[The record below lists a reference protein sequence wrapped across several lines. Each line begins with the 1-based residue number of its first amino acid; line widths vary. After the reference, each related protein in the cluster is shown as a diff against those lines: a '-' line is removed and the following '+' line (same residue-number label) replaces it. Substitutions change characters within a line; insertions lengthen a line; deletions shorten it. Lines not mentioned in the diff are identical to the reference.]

1 MKEGFSGPV
10 AVRVLE
16 DITDDFI
23 SENKLVVK
31 EHGGKTYHL
40 DGSTETAE
48 YLGSFPH
55 EHKDNAV
62 IAHGV
67 YNGESFVVIGSD
79 RTIDVYKI
87 GAELPESP
95 YKTFLLPE
103 GHELSSL
110 AWNEKAGF
118 IIGAGLTNGK
128 IFVLDLR
135 AADSTAK
142 VSFAA
147 ASAPITAMRWE
158 RAVATIIAATTGDN
172 TIRFHDLR
180 TKTTDKTIAQ
190 QQTPEPITSLDWSRV
205 DPRFLAVL
213 AGTEIHLMFNSNL
226 TEVRA
231 ATAIAACDLV
241 NLLPR
246 LKPIMPNYTRSAAGI
261 VEGASLPAIAPE
273 SVPSTPAWHQPR
285 KAGIVFGPS
294 GEVAAVFGR
303 TLRIGTMEAIEGV
316 PAMAAGLID
325 CIELPDGQRA
335 EVVRQRAADAE
346 DALSRRFYSVLT
358 ALGSDN
364 ARAEM
369 ISLLGVNPA
378 HIPAAE
384 TPEAPAV
391 VVPEPEA
398 EPVDE
403 MDFFNSRDAELT
415 NEEEASTPES
425 AITPVDVEPEKAPSE
440 HSIEWESISALL
452 HAGRIPEAIDLC
464 IAENRLA
471 DAFFVAR
478 YGGNDLLA
486 KVEAA
491 FLGARGHPCLT
502 MLRAVSENDLRTYV
516 SESAPACWTETLAAI
531 LTYTKGVEE
540 VRGLAAA
547 LFDRVRDDSTLA
559 EEDRM
564 LAMLT
569 TAMCSGSADLVAVAL
584 KPTIPGFDPSL
595 MYALV
600 EQIIFFAKAR
610 SVTLTGSGIAAR
622 TLERFA
628 RVLKATNAGEAA
640 EKVLAIA
647 GPVQQPPKQPAR
659 TVPAPTTTTFQPAPV
674 ASFQP
679 APAPVGNHFQPTP
692 VPSYQPT
699 PATFIPPGNYTPSPN
714 ENTGPAA
721 PPPPA
726 PVPTKPRV
734 SRIQGFVP
742 TPGTTPAAPVEES
755 FVPAPVPTPAPVA
768 RPAPAKA
775 PVDPARQ
782 ALLGRVEA
790 AMAQFKSHSA
800 STNGKNVVCPLTE
813 TPIAGLTDA
822 DLERVEHLIQAVM
835 GGDIEN
841 AKSIASSPTFKLP
854 KKITVVAWLRH
865 ANQ

>member
-16 DITDDFI
+16 DITDDFV

-31 EHGGKTYHL
+31 EHGGKTYHVPL
-40 DGSTETAE
+40 KTRMNSLVFLSDEKTVVLCGDAELHVYKLGGSAETAE

-87 GAELPESP
+87 GAELPDAP
-95 YKTFLLPE
+95 YKTFQLPE

-142 VSFAA
+142 VSFSA
-147 ASAPITAMRWE
+147 ASAPITAMRWNP
-158 RAVATIIAATTGDN
+158 AVATIIAATTGDN

-180 TKTTDKTIAQ
+180 TKTADKTIAQ

-213 AGTEIHLMFNSNL
+213 AGTEIHLMFNSDL

-231 ATAIAACDLV
+231 ATAIATCDLV
-241 NLLPR
+241 TILEGHHFVAFSSSTGLLATSSKDEMDIPIR
-246 LKPIMPNYTRSAAGI
+246 SIYDPASKPAMPNYTRSAAGI
-261 VEGASLPAIAPE
+261 VEGASLPVIAPE
-273 SVPSTPAWHQPR
+273 SVPATPAWHQPR

-294 GEVAAVFGR
+294 GEVAALFGR

-346 DALSRRFYSVLT
+346 DVLSRRFYSVLT

-378 HIPAAE
+378 PIPAAG

-403 MDFFNSRDAELT
+403 MDFFNSGDAELT
-415 NEEEASTPES
+415 NEEEASTSDS
-425 AITPVDVEPEKAPSE
+425 AISPVEVEPEKAPSE
-440 HSIEWESISALL
+440 HSIEWETISALL

-491 FLGARGHPCLT
+491 FLRARGHPCLT

-547 LFDRVRDDSTLA
+547 LFDRVRDDSTLV
-559 EEDRM
+559 EEHRM

-584 KPTIPGFDPSL
+584 KPTISGFDPSL
-595 MYALV
+595 MYGLV

-628 RVLKATNAGEAA
+628 RVLKATNASEAA

-647 GPVQQPPKQPAR
+647 GISSAAASEPPAKPVQQPPKQPAR
-659 TVPAPTTTTFQPAPV
+659 TVPAPTTTTFR
-674 ASFQP
+674 P
-679 APAPVGNHFQPTP
+679 APAPAGNHFQPTP

-699 PATFIPPGNYTPSPN
+699 PATFTPPGNYTPSPN

-726 PVPTKPRV
+726 PRANEAPRLPYPGFRTHTRHDPRCP
-734 SRIQGFVP
+734 SRGVVCA
-742 TPGTTPAAPVEES
+742 G
-755 FVPAPVPTPAPVA
+755 A
-768 RPAPAKA
+768 RPCRRARAHA
-775 PVDPARQ
+775 CRTSRSCSPAR
-782 ALLGRVEA
+782 A
-790 AMAQFKSHSA
+790 
-800 STNGKNVVCPLTE
+800 
-813 TPIAGLTDA
+813 DA
-822 DLERVEHLIQAVM
+822 RAYPR
-835 GGDIEN
+835 
-841 AKSIASSPTFKLP
+841 SSGP
-854 KKITVVAWLRH
+854 AR
-865 ANQ
+865 AC